1 MVSTAGFS
9 NFELQQLQ
17 NAQNNGTLVSTV
29 KTSEDS
35 SIFADNKVTTN
46 PSDEVQLSTNNQEP
60 EMKTLEAKEEKG
72 LFSNGLLGIIPN
84 LVGGL
89 IDIITGLLD
98 KLKEFLVGKDEEEG
112 VEETPAEDVPAD
124 EVPAEEAPSDAV
136 PAEEA
141 PAEEAPADEVP
152 ADEAPA
158 EEAPAD
164 EAPAD
169 GDSDGD
175 GQTIIIDGDGN
186 TIIIN
191 NN

>member
-112 VEETPAEDVPAD
+112 VEETPA
-124 EVPAEEAPSDAV
+124 DAV

>member
-60 EMKTLEAKEEKG
+60 EMKTLEAKEKKG

-112 VEETPAEDVPAD
+112 VEETPAE
-124 EVPAEEAPSDAV
+124 EAPSDAV
-136 PAEEA
+136 PAEEAPAEEA

-158 EEAPAD
+158 DEAPAD

>member
-17 NAQNNGTLVSTV
+17 NAQNNGTLVSTA

-60 EMKTLEAKEEKG
+60 EMKTLEAKEKKG

-112 VEETPAEDVPAD
+112 VEET
-124 EVPAEEAPSDAV
+124 PAEEAPSDAV